1 MGTVCGKIRIKT
13 LLFFF
18 VVLVSS
24 FWAAGGFAGDDP
36 EEAASRAVLARL
48 QLSTEVQAKVNAIFA
63 EYKGQIEARGKAIDE
78 AYGKAIDAAFAKATN
93 KGSEDAV
100 KTAKEKWD
108 EETRLYTT
116 TIHERDAKIKK
127 ALPPELAA
135 TFARGMQLITER
147 NAKFQAVTKEA
158 FAKMKKA
165 LQAGKQITEEEQK
178 KLEDE
183 VQKKD
188 EAIDK
193 EYNEKLDAEVGK
205 LNEQK

>member
-1 MGTVCGKIRIKT
+1 VRFVRRKIRQK
-13 LLFFF
+13 LLPVIF

-36 EEAASRAVLARL
+36 EEIAAWEVFTRL
-48 QLSTEVQAKVNAIFA
+48 TPSTDVKAKVNAIFA
-63 EYKGQIEARGKAIDE
+63 EYKGKIEAREKAMDE
-78 AYGKAIDAAFAKATN
+78 AYQKALDAKFSAIKN
-93 KGSEDAV
+93 KGSEDAA
-100 KTAKEKWD
+100 KAAKEKWD
-108 EETRLYTT
+108 EQTKLYTT

-147 NAKFQAVTKEA
+147 NAKKQAVNDEA
-158 FAKMKKA
+158 FARLKKD
-165 LQAGKQITEEEQK
+165 LQEGKQITEEEQK

-183 VQKKD
+183 AQKKY

-193 EYNEKLDAEVGK
+193 EYDEKLDAEVGTVI
-205 LNEQK
+205 EQK